1 MNELKKTLLF
11 CVSAAVLAAA
21 AMVID
26 PGSATPEIFSDQ
38 GELFYPDF
46 TDPQAPKAIEVVD
59 YDEDTA
65 TARPLK
71 VEFRDN
77 KWVIPSHHGYP
88 ADAQDRLA
96 KTAAALMELKK
107 DAIVSDNID
116 DHAEFG
122 VIDPLD
128 QNATSLV
135 GRGRRVTLRDAEGNA
150 LADFVVGK
158 QVPDKAGQRYL
169 RVPGQRRTY
178 AVETGADVSSAFN
191 DWIETDLLKLA
202 SGEIR
207 KVVINRYSI
216 NERMGTLDNKED
228 LTLTKK
234 DSKWTISG
242 GGTPN
247 QTKMDELTGALE
259 KLRIVDVQ
267 PKPEGLSRDLKST
280 EGIQLT
286 GEAYNSLRGH
296 GFFVNR
302 FNGQLLSNEGEIT
315 VETVNGLQY
324 TLRFGEIA
332 GGGPASPEAPPDAA
346 SGESAAQQNQPG
358 QDAGAEQGERRYVF
372 ITVDYSQAR
381 ARQYAGE
388 GKEPDKAGQ
397 ELADELR
404 NRFAD
409 WYYVI
414 SGADFEKLRPS
425 RRDLRG

>member
-315 VETVNGLQY
+315 VETANGLQY

-332 GGGPASPEAPPDAA
+332 GGGPASPEAPADAA

-358 QDAGAEQGERRYVF
+358 QDADTEQGERRYVF
-372 ITVDYSQAR
+372 ITVDYSHPR

>member
-234 DSKWTISG
+234 DSKWSISG